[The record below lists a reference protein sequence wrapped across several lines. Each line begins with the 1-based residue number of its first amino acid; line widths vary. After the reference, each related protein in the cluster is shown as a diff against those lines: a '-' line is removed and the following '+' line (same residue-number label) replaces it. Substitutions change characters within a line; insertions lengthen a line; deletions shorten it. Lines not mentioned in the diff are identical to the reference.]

1 MVGIVHCSGRRRQ
14 VTRLSALIAGLA
26 VAALAAAAQAAPM
39 PTEQAL
45 TDRILGDP
53 EAPITI
59 IEYASLTCPHCA
71 DFHADTLPQIKK
83 EWIDTGQAKLVYRDF
98 PTAPVAL
105 AVYAAMV
112 ARCAP
117 EDSYFKFLDV
127 FYKQQRNWTASAD
140 PMKALAQLARLGG
153 MSQVDF
159 DACTQNEELFAG
171 IRERALDGQIEFDIQ
186 STPSFVVN
194 GRVIRGGMS
203 YTDFKNILEDAV
215 E

>member
-1 MVGIVHCSGRRRQ
+1 
-14 VTRLSALIAGLA
+14 
-26 VAALAAAAQAAPM
+26 
-39 PTEQAL
+39 
-45 TDRILGDP
+45 
-53 EAPITI
+53 
-59 IEYASLTCPHCA
+59 
-71 DFHADTLPQIKK
+71 
-83 EWIDTGQAKLVYRDF
+83 
-98 PTAPVAL
+98 
-105 AVYAAMV
+105 
-112 ARCAP
+112 
-117 EDSYFKFLDV
+117 
-127 FYKQQRNWTASAD
+127 
-140 PMKALAQLARLGG
+140 MKALAQLARLGG